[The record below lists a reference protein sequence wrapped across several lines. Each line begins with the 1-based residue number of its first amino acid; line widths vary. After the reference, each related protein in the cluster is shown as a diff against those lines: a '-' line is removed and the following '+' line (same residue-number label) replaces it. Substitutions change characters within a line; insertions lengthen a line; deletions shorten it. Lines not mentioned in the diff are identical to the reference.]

1 MLPFPFYST
10 LSLFRVHD
18 KSKATSKASDR
29 EEDTDIADESAN
41 RYVSRWKR
49 INVTGCI
56 DKLREMSRVLCEKI
70 TTWCGFVFCK
80 LQESYQ
86 RCLMLWKTRMPS
98 VKVS

>member
-1 MLPFPFYST
+1 MLPFPVYST
-10 LSLFRVHD
+10 LSLYRVHD
-18 KSKATSKASDR
+18 KSEATSDR
-29 EEDTDIADESAN
+29 EEDTYIADESTHKN
-41 RYVSRWKR
+41 VSRWKR
-49 INVTGCI
+49 INVTGCM
-56 DKLREMSRVLCEKI
+56 DKLRERVLCEKI